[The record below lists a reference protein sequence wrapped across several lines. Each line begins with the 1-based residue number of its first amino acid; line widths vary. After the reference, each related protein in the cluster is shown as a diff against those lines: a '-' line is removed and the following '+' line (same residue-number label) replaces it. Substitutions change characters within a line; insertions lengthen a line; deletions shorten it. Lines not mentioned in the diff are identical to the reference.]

1 MRAVIQRVSRAN
13 VTVEGRISGEIGNG
27 LVALVAVHPDDREED
42 LDYLARKLV
51 NLRIFGDGRGK
62 FNLSLREVGG
72 GVLLISQFTLF
83 GDCRKGNRPSFS
95 RAAPPEKAFDMYQ
108 RLRQKLQESGI
119 EVAAGVF
126 GAHMN
131 VDLVNDGPVTLL
143 IDSRKEIY

>member
-27 LVALVAVHPDDREED
+27 LVALVAVPP
-42 LDYLARKLV
+42 DYLARKLV